1 MTRKSWISGTLDEN
15 AIDEKIGDFC
25 DYIDREIET
34 GNLTAKR
41 NGRWSIVI
49 SGSSAF
55 IVFGVSNRYLT
66 DDIDICEYNTY
77 QAINELLEDFEMN
90 TSHAEFPFC
99 FPSDYLDRIYIF
111 RSGNY
116 IDVYMP
122 SWSDL
127 AFSKLG
133 SYREQDLLDLNGL
146 DPFDGWDD

>member
-1 MTRKSWISGTLDEN
+1 
-15 AIDEKIGDFC
+15 
-25 DYIDREIET
+25 
-34 GNLTAKR
+34 
-41 NGRWSIVI
+41 
-49 SGSSAF
+49 
-55 IVFGVSNRYLT
+55 
-66 DDIDICEYNTY
+66 
-77 QAINELLEDFEMN
+77 MN

-146 DPFDGWDD
+146 VDSNEMDWEEVEYLIQQEENNNVFPVGIIENIRHNWLDFLEKHRDKHELDINWGNLDPFDGWDD